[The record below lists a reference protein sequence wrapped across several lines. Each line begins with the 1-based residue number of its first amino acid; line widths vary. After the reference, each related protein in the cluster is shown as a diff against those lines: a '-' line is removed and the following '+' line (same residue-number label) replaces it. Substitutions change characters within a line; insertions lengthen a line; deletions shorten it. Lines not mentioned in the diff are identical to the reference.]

1 VKLSQQSKFYN
12 ATVAIIPEIV
22 TFLHATNLEVQITG
36 ATVLAELANYAKYF
50 PSVEK
55 TIPEIVK
62 LFDQQHGSA
71 PLKILSNQSE
81 LHSIIHQIVIAQ
93 HPPPHYVRY
102 ESPANLT
109 KERMGSADEGQ
120 GSVGATEGRADPT
133 ADGTIPLRVSDNCQT
148 CV

>member
-1 VKLSQQSKFYN
+1 MKLSQQSKFYN

-62 LFDQQHGSA
+62 LFD
-71 PLKILSNQSE
+71 
-81 LHSIIHQIVIAQ
+81 
-93 HPPPHYVRY
+93 
-102 ESPANLT
+102 
-109 KERMGSADEGQ
+109 
-120 GSVGATEGRADPT
+120 
-133 ADGTIPLRVSDNCQT
+133 
-148 CV
+148 